1 MIGTVRAEPMR
12 VGIPWW
18 GKIGAKLL
26 LSRLPLG
33 SAVWQRLGV
42 FRHGQMDRG
51 DYAVRTFN
59 SHAEKTGL
67 MAQLSGKTVLELG
80 PGDSV
85 ATALIAAAH
94 GARAIL
100 VDMSAYARMDLQPYL
115 DLSHALVMQ
124 GLPAPDLSDCRT
136 IGEMLARCGAQYMTE
151 GLTNLKVI
159 ESESVDLIF
168 SQAVLEHIR
177 RREFLET
184 MQECR
189 RILKPTG
196 VCSHQ
201 IDLRDHLEGALNNLR
216 FSERVWESEFF
227 ARSGFYTNRIQR
239 EQMLQLFTQA
249 GFSVECSEVQRWS
262 ALPTPRSKLNK
273 QFKDLGEDELCIYAF
288 DVLLRT
294 SVVPH
299 RRSPS

>member
-1 MIGTVRAEPMR
+1 MIRTVRAGPMR

-26 LSRLPLG
+26 LARLPFG
-33 SAVWQRLGV
+33 YAVWQRLGV
-42 FRHGQMDRG
+42 FRHGEMDRG

-67 MAQLSGKTVLELG
+67 MAQLTGKTVLELG

-94 GARAIL
+94 GARAVL
-100 VDMSAYARMDLQPYL
+100 VDMGAYARMDLQPYVEL
-115 DLSHALVMQ
+115 GRALAMQ
-124 GLPAPDLSDCRT
+124 GLPAPDLSGCRS
-136 IGEMLARCGAQYMTE
+136 IGEMLARCGARYMTE
-151 GLTNLKVI
+151 GLRSLRGI

-168 SQAVLEHIR
+168 SQAVLEHVR

-184 MQECR
+184 MQECW

-201 IDLRDHLEGALNNLR
+201 VDLRDHLEGALNNLR
-216 FSERVWESEFF
+216 FSERVWESAFF
-227 ARSGFYTNRIQR
+227 AKSGFYTNRIQR

-249 GFSVECSEVQRWS
+249 GFSAECNDVRRWN
-262 ALPTPRSKLNK
+262 ALPTPRHKLNR
-273 QFKDLGEDELCIYAF
+273 QFKDVREDELRIYAF
-288 DVLLRT
+288 DVLLRK
-294 SVVPH
+294 
-299 RRSPS
+299 